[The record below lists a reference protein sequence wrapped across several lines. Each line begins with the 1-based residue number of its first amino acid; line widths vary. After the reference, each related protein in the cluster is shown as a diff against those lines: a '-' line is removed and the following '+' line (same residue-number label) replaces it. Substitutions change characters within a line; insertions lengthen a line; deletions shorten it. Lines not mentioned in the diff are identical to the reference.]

1 MTDTRIL
8 RNAGLLKENM
18 GATPLS
24 QLGTL
29 LNSIQKEYEALKAYA
44 KKTRMEPP
52 PGQVQSLIKGLTAAA
67 NIIKN
72 LDADDSAK
80 KDGIDLVND
89 AIESIEMEL
98 SPEGAIN
105 QLLDMMRRAR
115 FTGFDTYEFTIAE
128 YYLSSLINGDDSGLE
143 EDESARFDA
152 WLNSLE
158 LPPGGH
164 WDVVEGSEEEFAE
177 DEVSGL
183 RAKTVDVVYVFPK
196 QAQGQAPL
204 GETPID
210 GVSMGEGAD
219 DPKTNLAVL
228 AQQLKPVVLGLLRSV
243 IEGEAEEDDIR
254 QRMFLA
260 FKKVSDLSRALSN
273 ELAGQGRND
282 LYAIMDYALQTAEDS
297 PTDKKLIGYAE
308 QISGGILKLLRAPKQ
323 ASPGVGEDNPQPKQK
338 RVLPKRPKKNP
349 QDDLIKGIRKELDRQ
364 IAANAE
370 KSMRT
375 PQK

>member
-24 QLGTL
+24 QLGAL
-29 LNSIQKEYEALKAYA
+29 LNSIQKEYEALKAYER
-44 KKTRMEPP
+44 KTRMEPP
-52 PGQVQSLIKGLTAAA
+52 PGQVQSLVKGLTAAA
-67 NIIKN
+67 SIIKS

-115 FTGFDTYEFTIAE
+115 FTGSDTYDFTVAE
-128 YYLSSLINGDDSGLE
+128 EYGYALAEKDYGELKDDEAATLQS
-143 EDESARFDA
+143 
-152 WLNSLE
+152 WLDSRK

-164 WDVVEGSEEEFAE
+164 WEIVDGSLNDFAR

-183 RAKTVDVVYVFPK
+183 GAKTVDVVYIFPK
-196 QAQGQAPL
+196 KVQGQAPL

-210 GVSMGEGAD
+210 G
-219 DPKTNLAVL
+219 
-228 AQQLKPVVLGLLRSV
+228 
-243 IEGEAEEDDIR
+243 
-254 QRMFLA
+254 
-260 FKKVSDLSRALSN
+260 
-273 ELAGQGRND
+273 
-282 LYAIMDYALQTAEDS
+282 
-297 PTDKKLIGYAE
+297 
-308 QISGGILKLLRAPKQ
+308 
-323 ASPGVGEDNPQPKQK
+323 EDNPQPKQR

-349 QDDLIKGIRKELDRQ
+349 QDDLIKGAYKELDRQ